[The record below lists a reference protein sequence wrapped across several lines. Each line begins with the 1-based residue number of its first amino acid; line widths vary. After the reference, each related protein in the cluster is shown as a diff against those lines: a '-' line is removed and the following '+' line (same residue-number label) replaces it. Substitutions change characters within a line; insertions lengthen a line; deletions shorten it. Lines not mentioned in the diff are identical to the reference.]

1 SIREIMTGHLTSSL
15 IICGKT
21 IGRLPD
27 VLFKSNSDYQTVPS
41 KTADKAAQIAKE
53 ARIRANGGTFI
64 RDKFTRELID
74 VSNVP
79 TRVTRRK

>member
-1 SIREIMTGHLTSSL
+1 LDCIPLSIREIMTGHLTSSL

-41 KTADKAAQIAKE
+41 SEMTSVITGFV
-53 ARIRANGGTFI
+53 IVG
-64 RDKFTRELID
+64 L
-74 VSNVP
+74 
-79 TRVTRRK
+79 TRRRRMQVS